1 MQINRRALCYN
12 VASVACLSVTYVLW
26 LNSGLPKNCVKKQ
39 LGNGLWGIEW
49 SRDWWRHMT
58 LKGEGHGSNI
68 FGTHYVDNG
77 CTADTDLVAM
87 EHLYYLWVK

>member
-49 SRDWWRHMT
+49 SRD
-58 LKGEGHGSNI
+58 
-68 FGTHYVDNG
+68 
-77 CTADTDLVAM
+77 
-87 EHLYYLWVK
+87 

>member
-1 MQINRRALCYN
+1 
-12 VASVACLSVTYVLW
+12 
-26 LNSGLPKNCVKKQ
+26 
-39 LGNGLWGIEW
+39 
-49 SRDWWRHMT
+49 MT

-77 CTADTDLVAM
+77 CTADTDFEM